1 MLRHFLWLALA
12 GLAFGDESFFE
23 MDQDFKASHRQL
35 LEVDESPEEVQEE
48 RAEET
53 PKTEEPVKVAPS
65 AGPTRF
71 FTELEGTKQPNQ
83 FLLKVKDGIRLV
95 KYLDGNYV
103 DTYVLNK
110 EAQGKVSGSIIKQSE
125 DKSWRIF
132 QVDIDWKTEG
142 FLGKNGTEINGAHIE
157 MNFNIS
163 NKRFELLELTVVKL
177 GGKDAKIAHTELE
190 VKTKTNLG
198 YGIEAPIGLSFG
210 CGDLGVFKPKNSTM
224 GVSVGVIFPDL
235 QIQVGKVRGGKFG
248 PVWECGVLIPIGLWV
263 GIIISLFFAI
273 ICCWGFSMLASI
285 NTMDRFDDPKGKSIN
300 VPNTD

>member
-1 MLRHFLWLALA
+1 MIRYHLLVALVGA

-23 MDQDFKASHRQL
+23 VDQDFKASHRQL
-35 LEVDESPEEVQEE
+35 LQVDEAPEEG
-48 RAEET
+48 RADET

-71 FTELEGTKQPNQ
+71 FTELEGKTKNQ
-83 FLLKVKDGIRLV
+83 FLLTVKNGIKLV
-95 KYLDGNYV
+95 KYQDGVYV

-110 EAQGKVSGSIIKQSE
+110 EAQGKVSGSIIRHSE
-125 DKSWRIF
+125 DKLWRIF
-132 QVDIDWKTEG
+132 QVDIDWKSEG
-142 FLGKNGTEINGAHIE
+142 FLGKNATEINGAHIE
-157 MNFNIS
+157 MNFNIT
-163 NKRFELLELTVVKL
+163 NKKFELVELKVVKL
-177 GGKDAKIAHTELE
+177 GGNDAGVAHIDLE

-210 CGDLGVFKPKNSTM
+210 CGDLGVFKPKNSE
-224 GVSVGVIFPDL
+224 GISVGVIFPDI
-235 QIQVGKVRGGKFG
+235 QIQVGKVHGGKFG
-248 PVWECGVLIPIGLWV
+248 PVWECGVLLPIGLWV
-263 GIIISLFFAI
+263 GIIVSLFFAI